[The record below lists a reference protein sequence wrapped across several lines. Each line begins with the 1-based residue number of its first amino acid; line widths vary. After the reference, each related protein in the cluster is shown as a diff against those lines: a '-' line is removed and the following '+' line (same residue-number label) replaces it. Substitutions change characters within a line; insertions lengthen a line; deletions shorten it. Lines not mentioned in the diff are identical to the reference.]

1 MIGEI
6 DWKGDM
12 TEPAGV
18 IKMLYL
24 LTSYWFHC
32 WMYLNTG
39 STLPIRAICKLY
51 PKIFKAQDFYITSRN
66 YSLILL
72 SLANYFHYNII
83 CSYFYKDNQST
94 HIKIL
99 LISKCSHLF
108 WEVLLLDKSFF
119 FFPPLMINTVFYKV
133 KKKICYSKGIQCNE
147 KQVFVLMCL
156 HL

>member
-1 MIGEI
+1 
-6 DWKGDM
+6 
-12 TEPAGV
+12 
-18 IKMLYL
+18 
-24 LTSYWFHC
+24 
-32 WMYLNTG
+32 MYLNTG
-39 STLPIRAICKLY
+39 STLPIRAIYKLY
-51 PKIFKAQDFYITSRN
+51 PKIFKAQDFDITSRN

-83 CSYFYKDNQST
+83 CSYFCKDNQST

-133 KKKICYSKGIQCNE
+133 KKKSVIPRASNAMKSKSLSSCAYIYKGEN
-147 KQVFVLMCL
+147 KGKSSPLT
-156 HL
+156 